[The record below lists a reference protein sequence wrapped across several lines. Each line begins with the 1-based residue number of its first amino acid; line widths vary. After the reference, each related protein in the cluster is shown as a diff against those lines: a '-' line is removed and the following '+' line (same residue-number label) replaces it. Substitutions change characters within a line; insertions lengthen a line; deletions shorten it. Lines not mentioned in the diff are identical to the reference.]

1 MRFTATCVIIG
12 CMALAALP
20 AKANPIE
27 DAKAAVLGT
36 LVDPDSARFTD
47 VKVKGNIV
55 CGWVNAKTSDGGYGG
70 KRLWIYTLERKS
82 VAFHYYEGASKI
94 TNPDFYMTIRMKD
107 GTCE

>member
-1 MRFTATCVIIG
+1 MRLTRTFGIMS
-12 CMALAALP
+12 CMALVPLP
-20 AKANPIE
+20 AAANEIE

-36 LVDPDSARFTD
+36 LVDPDSARFSD

-55 CGWVNAKTSDGGYGG
+55 CGWVNAKTSHGGYGG
-70 KRLWIYTLERKS
+70 KRLWIYTLERKN

-107 GTCE
+107 GTCD

>member
-1 MRFTATCVIIG
+1 MRLTGT
-12 CMALAALP
+12 LAIMSCITLIPLP
-20 AKANPIE
+20 AAADAIE
-27 DAKAAVLGT
+27 DAKLAVLGT
-36 LVDPDSARFTD
+36 LADPDSARFSD

-107 GTCE
+107 GTCD